1 MSKFCPRSDLWSELC
16 LFYFVLCCS
25 AMLALPESRAD
36 VLTYHYDNQRTGL
49 NPAETG
55 LNPASVA
62 GLTQK
67 WSFPVDGDVY
77 AQPLYVSSIVINGA
91 RHNELIVATEMD
103 SVYALDADTGSLL
116 WKTSLVPFGE
126 FAVTSN
132 CGDLPGTVGITGT
145 PVIYRFRNASEVAEE
160 VRAFL
165 ADRLKVLLREEGA
178 RHDLVDAV
186 FALGDDDVVRICR
199 RVEALGRFLASD
211 DGANLL
217 IGHKRASNILAAEA
231 KKSPL
236 PQGAATLRPGAP
248 PEEGAL
254 VRAIA
259 AAEPIVEHA
268 LAAEDFA
275 GAMRALAALRGPVD
289 AFFDKVLVNS
299 EIPAERANRLKLLG
313 QVRGL
318 MDQVADFSQVSG

>member
-1 MSKFCPRSDLWSELC
+1 
-16 LFYFVLCCS
+16 
-25 AMLALPESRAD
+25 
-36 VLTYHYDNQRTGL
+36 
-49 NPAETG
+49 
-55 LNPASVA
+55 
-62 GLTQK
+62 
-67 WSFPVDGDVY
+67 
-77 AQPLYVSSIVINGA
+77 
-91 RHNELIVATEMD
+91 
-103 SVYALDADTGSLL
+103 
-116 WKTSLVPFGE
+116 
-126 FAVTSN
+126 
-132 CGDLPGTVGITGT
+132 
-145 PVIYRFRNASEVAEE
+145 VIYRFRNASEVAEE

-231 KKSPL
+231 KKGPL
-236 PQGAATLRPGAP
+236 PQGAATLQPGAP

-254 VRAIA
+254 VHAIDT
-259 AAEPIVEHA
+259 AEPIVEHA

-275 GAMRALAALRGPVD
+275 GAMRALAALRNPVD

-299 EIPAERANRLKLLG
+299 EVPAERANRLRLLG